1 MVESKKLIDYL
12 FECVNLLLL
21 TLLTICC
28 LYPCLYVLWASLS
41 EPVQL
46 YTGSKILLW
55 PRGFNTGAFML
66 VFKNPNIW
74 MGYRNTLLYVVAGTA
89 LGMLLCILGAFV
101 LSRSRFPGQSFFMTV
116 LIITMFFGGGLIPTY
131 VVMQSYGL
139 LNTVWSQILLGSMST
154 YNLILVMSY
163 FRSIPESLEESAH
176 LDGAS
181 DWVTL
186 WKIYVP
192 LSVPSLAVVALYFI
206 VAKWNN
212 WMTSAIY
219 LTKRSLFSLQLIL
232 KEILISG
239 NTEAAGMENSVSG
252 GAADY
257 QAYSEAV
264 KYATII
270 ASTIPVLCVYPFLQK
285 YFMKGIMLG
294 AIKG

>member
-1 MVESKKLIDYL
+1 MVESKKFTDYL

-46 YTGSKILLW
+46 YTGSKSRLW

-264 KYATII
+264 KYATIVV
-270 ASTIPVLCVYPFLQK
+270 STLPVLCVYPFLQK

>member
-41 EPVQL
+41 DPVQL

-264 KYATII
+264 KYATIVV
-270 ASTIPVLCVYPFLQK
+270 STLPVLCVYPFLQK

>member
-1 MVESKKLIDYL
+1 MVESKKFTDYL

-264 KYATII
+264 KYATIVV
-270 ASTIPVLCVYPFLQK
+270 STLPVLCVYPFLQK